1 MQNHKCALFIAAWV
15 STNAYAETP
24 PQPPV
29 MEEYTLQRLEQIQ
42 AETVMLEAKAAHAR
56 IQREL
61 EDSGIDARTANLPLN
76 GRGLAIL
83 PRAGGLPS
91 VEEIYGSGQ
100 QLMAR
105 LVLFDGKRAELRQ
118 GEQIPGSRFLIET
131 ISAREVRVAGPK
143 LKKTLSAAATS
154 TGFLSNRTR
163 GYH

>member
-1 MQNHKCALFIAAWV
+1 MQNHKYALFIAAGL
-15 STNAYAETP
+15 SAAAYAETPP

-42 AETVMLEAKAAHAR
+42 AETVLLEAKAARAR

-61 EDSGIDARTANLPLN
+61 EESGIDARTANLPLN
-76 GRGLAIL
+76 GRELAML
-83 PRAGGLPS
+83 PRVGGLPS

-118 GEQIPGSRFLIET
+118 GEQIPGTRFLVEA
-131 ISAREVRVAGPK
+131 ISAREVRVADGNDK
-143 LKKTLSAAATS
+143 RTLA
-154 TGFLSNRTR
+154 F
-163 GYH
+163 Y